1 MKLFKRIINHFS
13 FTSIIL
19 LGTVNYSNASEFVGA
34 AAFKQHMPTI
44 NKLLLEN
51 EISGDKIEGLC
62 GANSNKCTIGIN
74 GEKIYTSEGEFI
86 NVDNIIAWTMTNAT
100 SKGGVLFISQKED
113 YRFLVKY
120 FDNSGKRQ
128 ISNIRFRNFKT
139 AQTFLS
145 HLELVAGLAPNHDQ
159 AGAATLCN
167 ARGKDMF
174 SGTAI
179 DNIDM
184 SEKEG
189 YGLAST
195 RNTFYGG
202 ATGAVAGAI
211 AGSAMSGGTAVG
223 INSGAL
229 VGGAIGAVS
238 GDALGRSSGGLS
250 LKRNLVSEVR
260 KAPAESFAFS
270 DGSFDHRSLC
280 VDEPLNSTN
289 VNIKNQIPLKI
300 QK

>member
-1 MKLFKRIINHFS
+1 MIVFSRIINYLS
-13 FTSIIL
+13 FTSFIF
-19 LGTVNYSNASEFVGA
+19 LGTVNTSNANEFVGSS
-34 AAFKQHMPTI
+34 AFKQHMPTI

-74 GEKIYTSEGEFI
+74 GEKIYTSEGEYI

-100 SKGGVLFISQKED
+100 SKGGVFFVSQKED
-113 YRFLVKY
+113 YRFLLKY

-128 ISNIRFRNFKT
+128 ITNISFRNFKT

-159 AGAATLCN
+159 AGAATLCT
-167 ARGKDMF
+167 ARGKDML

-179 DNIDM
+179 DNIEII
-184 SEKEG
+184 EKEG
-189 YGLAST
+189 YGLASK

-202 ATGAVAGAI
+202 ATGAIVGGM
-211 AGSAMSGGTAVG
+211 AGSALSGGTAVG

-229 VGGAIGAVS
+229 LGGAIGAVS

-250 LKRNLVSEVR
+250 LKRNLIREVR
-260 KAPAESFAFS
+260 KTPAKSYAFS
-270 DGSFDHRSLC
+270 DGSFNHRSLC